1 MMGKLKSG
9 QDFTETNSFE
19 FNKDVKPKA
28 LGITLAGPGL
38 GKTTIQVG
46 DW

>member
-1 MMGKLKSG
+1 MGKLKNG
-9 QDFTETNSFE
+9 KDFNETESFT

-28 LGITLAGPGL
+28 VGITLAGPGL
-38 GKTTIQVG
+38 GKTTISVG